1 MPKKYLETEMGN
13 KYRLDKNESTI
24 ELEKFLKW
32 QVTKNF
38 ISTLMELN
46 NCERN
51 DIIKVVARGAIT
63 YANLQFLI
71 YCAIQ
76 LSTKFQVHVINKF
89 IYFHFLSP
97 NLSSNTYIQVKKLD
111 RWVVMI

>member
-46 NCERN
+46 NW
-51 DIIKVVARGAIT
+51 IA
-63 YANLQFLI
+63 Q
-71 YCAIQ
+71 
-76 LSTKFQVHVINKF
+76 
-89 IYFHFLSP
+89 
-97 NLSSNTYIQVKKLD
+97 
-111 RWVVMI
+111 